1 VTISV
6 NPATRIITVPLADL
20 TLVTAASGSFGAVY
34 SYNVDAYRLELRDWE
49 DSADG
54 MGAPPTHNHNTEV
67 TLAGVTYARV
77 FEQVN
82 GYTTTFELDTPAQQ
96 VSLFGANHNIGDVQN
111 VNGVGLIINNSAG
124 LQTVVQGSG
133 LDTGQDASLT
143 NIESKMIEVFKLLG
157 LQTGITVTITPA
169 GIDTSDSAIDID
181 FTGDGISSTVME
193 RQ

>member
-1 VTISV
+1 MISV
-6 NPATRIITVPLADL
+6 NAATRIITVPLADL

-49 DSADG
+49 DSVDG
-54 MGAPPTHNHNTEV
+54 MGAPSTHNHNTEV

-124 LQTVVQGSG
+124 LQTVTQGSG
-133 LDTGQDASLT
+133 LSVDQATQ
-143 NIESKMIEVFKLLG
+143 LLELWRLFG
-157 LQTGITVTITPA
+157 LEAGNPVTVTPTGVDDA
-169 GIDTSDSAIDID
+169 NATIDIN
-181 FTGDGISSTVME
+181 FSGDGISSTTMD
-193 RQ
+193 RQP

>member
-1 VTISV
+1 MISV
-6 NPATRIITVPLADL
+6 SQATRIVTVPLADL

-49 DSADG
+49 DSVDG

-133 LDTGQDASLT
+133 LSAEQATQL
-143 NIESKMIEVFKLLG
+143 IEIYTRLG
-157 LQTGITVTITPA
+157 LNVSNAITDTTG
-169 GIDTSDSAIDID
+169 GIDSALGDIEITR
-181 FTGDGISSTVME
+181 TGDGVTTSTLT
-193 RQ
+193 RQP